1 MKAMIFA
8 AGLGT
13 RLKPLTDT
21 RPKALVEI
29 EGKPLLEY
37 VAGKIIGS
45 GIVDG
50 LVVNVHSFSEMLRE
64 WIESRD
70 WALPVQISDEADMLL
85 DTGGAVLRALP
96 LLRGCGSLLLHNVD
110 ILSNADL
117 REFALL
123 AAQHG
128 NTASLMVSARKS
140 SRSFL
145 FEPDHFTLVGWRN
158 NNTGEEIIVKEGIE
172 RDKLVSRAFTGIH
185 IISEEM
191 FPMFCEYR
199 NIIDNEVFG
208 IRDFYLWAAYR
219 CPIYGIDMEGVEILD
234 VGKPEAVNSAS
245 AFVRKYSI

>member
-70 WALPVQISDEADMLL
+70 WALPVQISDEAERLL

-96 LLRGCGSLLLHNVD
+96 LLKGCGTLLLHNVD

-117 REFALL
+117 REFASL
-123 AAQHG
+123 AAQKG
-128 NTASLMVSARKS
+128 KSASLMVSDRKS

-145 FEPDHFTLVGWRN
+145 FEPDTFTLAGWRN
-158 NNTGEEIIVKEGIE
+158 NNTGEEIIVSEDIK
-172 RDKLVSRAFTGIH
+172 RDRLVSRAFTGIH
-185 IISEEM
+185 IISEEF
-191 FPMFCEYR
+191 FPLFCEYR
-199 NIIDNEVFG
+199 NYVNNEVFG